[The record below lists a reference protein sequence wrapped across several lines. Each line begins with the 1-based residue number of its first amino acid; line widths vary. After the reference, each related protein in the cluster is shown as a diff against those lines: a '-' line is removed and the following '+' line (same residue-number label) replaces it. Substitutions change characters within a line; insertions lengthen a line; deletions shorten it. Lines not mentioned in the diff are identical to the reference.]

1 MLYVHPPKV
10 QAAPNSIPQ
19 GQVHQLGGHLVAQV
33 LIGDGRKRRTQAHYR
48 DIDPWQWRLL
58 QPPASWRIRPPSAET
73 FEAVSTRFLKHQKPR
88 LTPRA
93 YTRESGIIKAHLK
106 PFFGTAKLAEVRRAD
121 VQKYMTHRS
130 GEGTA
135 QSIIDDAEGIERT
148 GKPMNKVGEAETF
161 LHEELKNGP
170 RAAREMIELARQLG
184 IGVKSLERARE
195 KRGIVTSKAG
205 KDAGWMWHYPF
216 TLS

>member
-1 MLYVHPPKV
+1 MVMQTVRVKDTDNRVITISKSNITLDR
-10 QAAPNSIPQ
+10 
-19 GQVHQLGGHLVAQV
+19 GG
-33 LIGDGRKRRTQAHYR
+33 
-48 DIDPWQWRLL
+48 
-58 QPPASWRIRPPSAET
+58 
-73 FEAVSTRFLKHQKPR
+73 F
-88 LTPRA
+88 A
-93 YTRESGIIKAHLK
+93 YTIEPVQLVNGISATVVKWGA
-106 PFFGTAKLAEVRRAD
+106 AV
-121 VQKYMTHRS
+121 
-130 GEGTA
+130 EGTA

-184 IGVKSLERARE
+184 IHPKTLERARE